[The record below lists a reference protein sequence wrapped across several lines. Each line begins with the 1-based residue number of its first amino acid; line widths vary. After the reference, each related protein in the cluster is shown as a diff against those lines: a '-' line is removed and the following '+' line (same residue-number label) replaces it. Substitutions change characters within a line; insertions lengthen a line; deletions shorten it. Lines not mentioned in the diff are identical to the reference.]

1 MGKCI
6 PNVGEQQEEYMDN
19 RPAAG
24 FLRSL
29 QSRYAR
35 SDKKDKS
42 SMLDEFTQTTHCS
55 RDHAI
60 RLLRGDYTYTT
71 QPIRHPRARYYT
83 AEDAA
88 ALDHLS
94 ELLDWMC
101 SKLLKVEIP
110 LVLPGLREDGTLDI
124 SDTCAQHLLEMSP
137 ATIDRLHARQRLKAR
152 HRRGFTKPGT
162 LLKQRIPIRT
172 FAERNPEEPGYL
184 DLDLVDHSG
193 GNASGEFAYTLDMA
207 DAFSQ
212 WIEMRAILTKAQ
224 KYVVEELQCAR
235 LDLPFVLLGI
245 HSDSGGEFINDQLY
259 RYCKAEHLKFTRG
272 RAGKKNDNA
281 RVEQKNW
288 SVVRHFVGY
297 ARYETAHQ
305 VAQLNA
311 LYDVACLYINFF
323 KPVMKLHAKHR
334 VGSKVKKIYDEP
346 KTPYQRLVDCK
357 TLSPAAK
364 QKLKATYKS
373 LSLSKVK
380 AELDRRLAALKP
392 SRTFTDNHS

>member
-1 MGKCI
+1 
-6 PNVGEQQEEYMDN
+6 MDN
-19 RPAAG
+19 RPTRG

-35 SDKKDKS
+35 ARKKDKGV
-42 SMLDEFTQTTHCS
+42 MLDEFTKTTHCD

-60 RLLRGDYTYTT
+60 RVLRGSYCYATK
-71 QPIRHPRARYYT
+71 PIHHPRARYYT

-88 ALDHLS
+88 ALEHLS
-94 ELLDWMC
+94 DLLDWMC
-101 SKLLKVEIP
+101 SKLMKAAIP
-110 LVLPGLREDGTLDI
+110 LVLPGLRADGTLEI
-124 SDTCAQHLLEMSP
+124 SETCAQHLLAMSP
-137 ATIDRLHARQRLKAR
+137 ATIDRLRARRRPKGK

-162 LLKQRIPIRT
+162 LLKYRIPIRT
-172 FAERNPEEPGYL
+172 FAERNAPVPGYV
-184 DLDLVDHSG
+184 DVDLVDHSG
-193 GNASGEFAYTLDMA
+193 GNASGTFCFTLDMA

-212 WIEMRAILTKAQ
+212 WIEPRAVLTKAQ
-224 KYVVEELQCAR
+224 KFVFDEFQCAR
-235 LDLPFVLLGI
+235 LDLPFTLLGI

-259 RYCKAEHLKFTRG
+259 RYCKAEQLKFTRG

-288 SVVRHFVGY
+288 SVVRHLVGY
-297 ARYETAHQ
+297 GRYETPQQ
-305 VAQLNA
+305 VKQLNA
-311 LYDVACLYINFF
+311 VYAVARLYINFF
-323 KPVMKLHAKHR
+323 KPVMKLQAKRR

-346 KTPYQRLVDCK
+346 KTPYQRLVECE
-357 TLSPAAK
+357 TLNPADK
-364 QKLKATYKS
+364 EKLKATYKS